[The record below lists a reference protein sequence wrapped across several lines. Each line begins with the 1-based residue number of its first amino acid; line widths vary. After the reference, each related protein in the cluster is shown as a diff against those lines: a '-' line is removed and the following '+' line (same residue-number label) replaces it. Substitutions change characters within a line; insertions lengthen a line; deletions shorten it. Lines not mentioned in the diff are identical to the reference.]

1 MTYSEEIAR
10 RMRAELEGL
19 PGLAEKKMFGG
30 VAFMLQG
37 NMACGVNKDA
47 MIVRVG
53 PGRHAEALSHPHARP
68 FDLTG
73 KPMAGWVTVSAAGL
87 EDEQAFREWV
97 RWGVDYAMSL
107 PAK

>member
-1 MTYSEEIAR
+1 MAYNEGMAR
-10 RMRAELEGL
+10 RIRSELEGL
-19 PGLAEKKMFGG
+19 PGLTEKNMFGG

-37 NMACGVNKDA
+37 NMACGVNKDD

-53 PGRHAEALSHPHARP
+53 PERHEEALSDPLARP

-73 KPMAGWVTVSAAGL
+73 KPMAGWVTVSAAVL

-107 PAK
+107 PPK